1 MRRLTIAVALLFT
14 SSFLAAPAF
23 AQDWALDRAASRVE
37 FEARAFDNPLTGAF
51 ERFSADIRLD
61 PEDLDSARIDA
72 AVDTS
77 SATLSNDRYRSSLSG
92 GDGLAVEAHPEA
104 RFVSEDI
111 RETDDGYEAVGEL
124 TIKGESRPLTLPFT
138 LSIDG
143 DRAVAQGAFTIDRA
157 SFGVGSGSWG
167 DVGPSVT
174 VTLHIEADRAG

>member
-1 MRRLTIAVALLFT
+1 MRRPMLAAALIVSHALFT
-14 SSFLAAPAF
+14 APAF
-23 AQDWALDRAASRVE
+23 AQDWALDSSKSTVE
-37 FEARAFDNPLTGAF
+37 FEARAFGDPLTGSF

-61 PEDLDSARIDA
+61 PDDLASARIDA
-72 AVDTS
+72 SVDTS
-77 SATLSNDRYRSSLSG
+77 SATLSNDRYRSNLSG

-111 RETDDGYEAVGEL
+111 RATDDGYEAVGEL
-124 TIKGESRPLTLPFT
+124 TIKGASRPLTLPFT

-143 DRAVAQGAFTIDRA
+143 DRAVAQGAFTIDRS